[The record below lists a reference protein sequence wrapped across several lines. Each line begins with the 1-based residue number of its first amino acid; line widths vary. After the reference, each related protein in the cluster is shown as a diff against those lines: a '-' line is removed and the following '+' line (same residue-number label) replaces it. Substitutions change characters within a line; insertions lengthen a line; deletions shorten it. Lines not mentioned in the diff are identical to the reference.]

1 MIFQSMFCGSV
12 EMEENVWQGSVVV
25 DIEFKVSVV
34 LFFNLYEKMIYLLE
48 VFNQKNIGRFYYI
61 VDKFQRYEY
70 LLQFK
75 RIIFMR
81 IFELDF

>member
-34 LFFNLYEKMIYLLE
+34 LFVNFYEKMIYFVCYKKFLIRKIYEDFIILLIN
-48 VFNQKNIGRFYYI
+48 FRGMNIYYSL
-61 VDKFQRYEY
+61 K
-70 LLQFK
+70 
-75 RIIFMR
+75 
-81 IFELDF
+81 ELFL